1 MVIDSLKNL
10 VDNNLKNYLLKKE
23 KTYNNILNEAMS
35 YSLNTGGKRVRAI
48 LCLLSYSIY
57 KKDYEKI
64 LNIALGIEMIHTYSL
79 IHDDLPCMDN
89 DDLRRGKPTNHKVYG
104 DAIATLAGD
113 ALLNEAM
120 NIFFDFSLK
129 NGENSLRA
137 CSIISK
143 ASGADGMIGGQ
154 VVDIINEGNKDISID
169 ELNYMHTKKTGEL
182 IRASVVSGAI
192 LAGANEDDIKILSDY
207 GYKLGLAFQ
216 IKDDILD
223 VTSSTEVLGK
233 NAKSDIENDKTN
245 YISLFGIEKC
255 INLCESLT
263 NECLSLLESIN
274 GDTKALSEL
283 TNLLVKRK
291 Y

>member
-1 MVIDSLKNL
+1 MVINSLKNL
-10 VDNNLKNYLLKKE
+10 VDESLNDYFLKKE
-23 KTYNNILNEAMS
+23 KTYSSILHEAMS

-48 LCLLSYSIY
+48 LFLLAYSIY
-57 KKDYEKI
+57 KKDYKKV
-64 LNIALGIEMIHTYSL
+64 LDIALGIEMIHTYSL

-129 NGENSLRA
+129 NGVDSLKA
-137 CSIISK
+137 CKVISK
-143 ASGADGMIGGQ
+143 ASGSDGMIAGQ
-154 VVDIINEGNKDISID
+154 IVDIINEGNKELSLD

-182 IRASVVSGAI
+182 IRASIVAGAI
-192 LAGANEDDIKILSDY
+192 LGGASEKDIDVLSNY

-223 VTSSTEVLGK
+223 VTSSTEILGK
-233 NAKSDIENDKTN
+233 DAKSDIENNKVN
-245 YISLFGIEKC
+245 YISLFGVEKC
-255 INLCESLT
+255 KEICKGLT
-263 NECLSLLESIN
+263 DECLEHLESIE
-274 GDTKALSEL
+274 GDTKELIEL
-283 TNLLVKRK
+283 TILLMKRK

>member
-10 VDNNLKNYLLKKE
+10 VDNNLKNYFLKKE

-182 IRASVVSGAI
+182 IRAAVVSGAI
-192 LAGANEDDIKILSDY
+192 LAGANEDDMKILSDY

-255 INLCESLT
+255 INL
-263 NECLSLLESIN
+263 
-274 GDTKALSEL
+274 
-283 TNLLVKRK
+283 
-291 Y
+291 

>member
-104 DAIATLAGD
+104 EDIAVLAGD
-113 ALLNEAM
+113 TLLNEAM
-120 NIFFDFSLK
+120 NLMMKFSLK
-129 NGENSLRA
+129 HGKEALMA
-137 CSIISK
+137 AQKIAE
-143 ASGADGMIGGQ
+143 ASGPEGMIGGQ
-154 VVDIINEGNKDISID
+154 VVDIINEGKKISEE
-169 ELNYMHTKKTGEL
+169 ELKYMHMKKTGAL
-182 IRASVVSGAI
+182 INVSIISGAI
-192 LAGANEDDIKILSDY
+192 LANAPKEDINLLEKF
-207 GYKLGLAFQ
+207 GEKLGLAFQ

-223 VTSSTEVLGK
+223 VIGSTEKLGK
-233 NAKSDIENDKTN
+233 NVLSDKENDKTN
-245 YISLFGIEKC
+245 FITMHGLDYC
-255 INLCESLT
+255 INECEKLT
-263 NECLSLLESIN
+263 NESIKILDSLSVDTEALKFLTKKLLDREN
-274 GDTKALSEL
+274 
-283 TNLLVKRK
+283 
-291 Y
+291 

>member
-10 VDNNLKNYLLKKE
+10 VDNNLKNYFLKKE

-79 IHDDLPCMDN
+79 IHDDL
-89 DDLRRGKPTNHKVYG
+89 RRGEPTNHKVYG

-182 IRASVVSGAI
+182 IRAAVVSGAI

-233 NAKSDIENDKTN
+233 NAKSDIENNKTN

>member
-10 VDNNLKNYLLKKE
+10 VDNNLKNYFLKKE

-104 DAIATLAGD
+104 DA
-113 ALLNEAM
+113 LLNEAM

-129 NGENSLRA
+129 NGENSLRV

-182 IRASVVSGAI
+182 IRAAVVSGAI

-233 NAKSDIENDKTN
+233 NAKSDIENNKTN

>member
-10 VDNNLKNYLLKKE
+10 VDKSLNDYFLKKE
-23 KTYNNILNEAMS
+23 KTYSNILNEAMS

-48 LCLLSYSIY
+48 LFLLAYSIY
-57 KKDYEKI
+57 KRDYKKV
-64 LNIALGIEMIHTYSL
+64 LDIALGIEMIHTYSL

-129 NGENSLRA
+129 NEINSLKA
-137 CSIISK
+137 CSVISK
-143 ASGADGMIGGQ
+143 ASGSDGMIAGQ
-154 VVDIINEGNKDISID
+154 IVDIINEGNKDLSLD

-182 IRASVVSGAI
+182 IRASIVAGAI
-192 LAGANEDDIKILSDY
+192 LGGASEKDLDVLSDY

-223 VTSSTEVLGK
+223 VTSSTEILGK
-233 NAKSDIENDKTN
+233 DAKSDIENDKVN
-245 YISLFGIEKC
+245 YISLFGVEKC
-255 INLCESLT
+255 KDICKNLT
-263 NECLSLLESIN
+263 NECLKNLDSIEGN
-274 GDTKALSEL
+274 TKDLIEL
-283 TNLLVKRK
+283 TILLMKRK

>member
-1 MVIDSLKNL
+1 MPFGVRKNSVEAESLFIK
-10 VDNNLKNYLLKKE
+10 
-23 KTYNNILNEAMS
+23 
-35 YSLNTGGKRVRAI
+35 
-48 LCLLSYSIY
+48 
-57 KKDYEKI
+57 YEKI
-64 LNIALGIEMIHTYSL
+64 LEKIGI
-79 IHDDLPCMDN
+79 
-89 DDLRRGKPTNHKVYG
+89 
-104 DAIATLAGD
+104 
-113 ALLNEAM
+113 
-120 NIFFDFSLK
+120 
-129 NGENSLRA
+129 
-137 CSIISK
+137 
-143 ASGADGMIGGQ
+143 
-154 VVDIINEGNKDISID
+154 
-169 ELNYMHTKKTGEL
+169 
-182 IRASVVSGAI
+182 
-192 LAGANEDDIKILSDY
+192 
-207 GYKLGLAFQ
+207 AFQ

>member
-1 MVIDSLKNL
+1 MELK
-10 VDNNLKNYLLKKE
+10 
-23 KTYNNILNEAMS
+23 
-35 YSLNTGGKRVRAI
+35 
-48 LCLLSYSIY
+48 
-57 KKDYEKI
+57 
-64 LNIALGIEMIHTYSL
+64 
-79 IHDDLPCMDN
+79 
-89 DDLRRGKPTNHKVYG
+89 
-104 DAIATLAGD
+104 
-113 ALLNEAM
+113 
-120 NIFFDFSLK
+120 
-129 NGENSLRA
+129 
-137 CSIISK
+137 
-143 ASGADGMIGGQ
+143 GQ

-182 IRASVVSGAI
+182 IRAAVVSGAI

-233 NAKSDIENDKTN
+233 NAKSDIENNKTN

>member
-1 MVIDSLKNL
+1 
-10 VDNNLKNYLLKKE
+10 
-23 KTYNNILNEAMS
+23 
-35 YSLNTGGKRVRAI
+35 
-48 LCLLSYSIY
+48 
-57 KKDYEKI
+57 
-64 LNIALGIEMIHTYSL
+64 
-79 IHDDLPCMDN
+79 
-89 DDLRRGKPTNHKVYG
+89 
-104 DAIATLAGD
+104 
-113 ALLNEAM
+113 
-120 NIFFDFSLK
+120 
-129 NGENSLRA
+129 
-137 CSIISK
+137 
-143 ASGADGMIGGQ
+143 
-154 VVDIINEGNKDISID
+154 
-169 ELNYMHTKKTGEL
+169 MHAKKTGEL
-182 IRASVVSGAI
+182 IRAAVVSGAI

-233 NAKSDIENDKTN
+233 NAKSDIENNKTN